1 MAYEIINTL
10 RSRTVIRV
18 TGNTA
23 TRINLTQLSA
33 NSSLETVN
41 SASLTHV
48 ITTTDGKWVIYRGN
62 DATGPVLLSLFAQN
76 DLQFSVYDVSFAN
89 GATSNI
95 FVTNSGTDGSLIM
108 QFSKV
113 ATYSTD
119 VGLLW
124 N

>member
-76 DLQFSVYDVSFAN
+76 DLEFSVYDVSFAN

-95 FVTNSGTDGSLIM
+95 YVTNSGTDGTLIM
-108 QFSKV
+108 QFTKV

-119 VGLLW
+119 VGLL
-124 N
+124 

>member
-62 DATGPVLLSLFAQN
+62 DASGPVLLSLFAQN

-119 VGLLW
+119 VGLL
-124 N
+124 

>member
-23 TRINLTQLSA
+23 TRINLTQFSA

-62 DATGPVLLSLFAQN
+62 DASGPVLLSLFGQN
-76 DLQFSVYDVSFAN
+76 DLQLSVYDVSFAN

-95 FVTNSGTDGSLIM
+95 YVTNSGTDGSLIM

-119 VGLLW
+119 VGLL
-124 N
+124 

>member
-10 RSRTVIRV
+10 RSRSIIRV

-23 TRINLTQLSA
+23 TRINLSALSA

-48 ITTTDGKWVIYRGN
+48 ITATDGKWIIYRGN
-62 DATGPVLLSLFAQN
+62 DANGAVLLSLFGSN
-76 DLQFSVYDVSFAN
+76 DLPLSVYDVALAN

-119 VGLLW
+119 VGLL
-124 N
+124 

>member
-1 MAYEIINTL
+1 MAYEILNTL

-62 DATGPVLLSLFAQN
+62 DASGPVLLSLFAQN

-95 FVTNSGTDGSLIM
+95 YVTNSGTDGSLIM

-119 VGLLW
+119 VGLL
-124 N
+124 

>member
-1 MAYEIINTL
+1 MAYEILNSL
-10 RSRTVIRV
+10 RTRSVIRV

-23 TRINLTQLSA
+23 TRINLSQLSA

-48 ITTTDGKWVIYRGN
+48 ITATDGKWVIYRGN
-62 DATGPVLLSLFAQN
+62 DASGPVLLSLFGTN
-76 DLQFSVYDVSFAN
+76 DLPFSVYDVSFAN

-95 FVTNSGTDGSLIM
+95 YVTNSGTDGTLIM
-108 QFSKV
+108 QFTKV

-119 VGLLW
+119 VGLL
-124 N
+124 

>member
-1 MAYEIINTL
+1 MAYEILNSL
-10 RSRTVIRV
+10 RTRSVIRV

-23 TRINLTQLSA
+23 TRINLSQLSA

-62 DATGPVLLSLFAQN
+62 DASGPVLLSLFGSN
-76 DLQFSVYDVSFAN
+76 DLPLSVYDVSLAN
-89 GATSNI
+89 GSTSNI

-119 VGLLW
+119 VGLL
-124 N
+124 

>member
-95 FVTNSGTDGSLIM
+95 YVTNSGTDGSLIM

-119 VGLLW
+119 VGLL
-124 N
+124 

>member
-119 VGLLW
+119 VGLL
-124 N
+124 

>member
-1 MAYEIINTL
+1 MAYEILNTL

-23 TRINLTQLSA
+23 TRINLTQFSA

-62 DATGPVLLSLFAQN
+62 DASGPVLLSLFAQN
-76 DLQFSVYDVSFAN
+76 DLQFSVYDVALAN

-95 FVTNSGTDGSLIM
+95 YVTNSGTDGTLIM

-119 VGLLW
+119 VGLL
-124 N
+124 

>member
-1 MAYEIINTL
+1 MAYEILNSL
-10 RSRTVIRV
+10 RTRSVIRV

-23 TRINLTQLSA
+23 TRINLSQLSA

-62 DATGPVLLSLFAQN
+62 DASGPVLLSLFGTN
-76 DLQFSVYDVSFAN
+76 DLPFSVYDVSFAN

-95 FVTNSGTDGSLIM
+95 YVTNSGTDGTLIM
-108 QFSKV
+108 QFTKV

-119 VGLLW
+119 VGLL
-124 N
+124 

>member
-10 RSRTVIRV
+10 RSRSVIRV

-23 TRINLTQLSA
+23 TRINLSALSS

-62 DATGPVLLSLFAQN
+62 DATGSVLLSLFAQN
-76 DLQFSVYDVSFAN
+76 DLQLSVYDVSFAN

-119 VGLLW
+119 VGLL
-124 N
+124 

>member
-1 MAYEIINTL
+1 MAYEILNSL
-10 RSRTVIRV
+10 RTRSVIRV

-23 TRINLTQLSA
+23 TRINLSQLSA

-62 DATGPVLLSLFAQN
+62 DASGPVLLSLFGQN
-76 DLQFSVYDVSFAN
+76 DLQLSVYDVSFAN

-95 FVTNSGTDGSLIM
+95 YVTNSGTDGTLIM
-108 QFSKV
+108 QFTKV
-113 ATYSTD
+113 ATYTVD
-119 VGLLW
+119 TGLL
-124 N
+124 

>member
-76 DLQFSVYDVSFAN
+76 NLEFSVYDVSLAN
-89 GATSNI
+89 GSTSNI
-95 FVTNSGTDGSLIM
+95 YVTNSGTDGSLIM

-119 VGLLW
+119 VGLL
-124 N
+124 

>member
-1 MAYEIINTL
+1 MAYEILNTL

-23 TRINLTQLSA
+23 TRINLTQFSA

-95 FVTNSGTDGSLIM
+95 YVTNSGTDGSLIM

-119 VGLLW
+119 VGLL
-124 N
+124 

>member
-76 DLQFSVYDVSFAN
+76 DLQFSVYDVALAN
-89 GATSNI
+89 GSTSNI

-119 VGLLW
+119 VGLL
-124 N
+124 

>member
-62 DATGPVLLSLFAQN
+62 DASGPVLLSLFAQN

-95 FVTNSGTDGSLIM
+95 YVTNSGTDGSLIM

-119 VGLLW
+119 VGLL
-124 N
+124 

>member
-76 DLQFSVYDVSFAN
+76 NLEFSVYDVSFAN

-95 FVTNSGTDGSLIM
+95 YVTNSGTDGTLIM
-108 QFSKV
+108 QFTKV

-119 VGLLW
+119 VGLL
-124 N
+124 

>member
-76 DLQFSVYDVSFAN
+76 NLEFSVYDVSLAN
-89 GATSNI
+89 GSTSNI
-95 FVTNSGTDGSLIM
+95 YVTNSGTDGTLIM
-108 QFSKV
+108 QFTKV

-119 VGLLW
+119 VGLL
-124 N
+124 

>member
-10 RSRTVIRV
+10 RSRSIIRV

-23 TRINLTQLSA
+23 TRINLSALSA
-33 NSSLETVN
+33 NSSLETIN

-48 ITTTDGKWVIYRGN
+48 ITATDGKWVIYRGN
-62 DATGPVLLSLFAQN
+62 DASGPVLLSLFGSN
-76 DLQFSVYDVSFAN
+76 DLPLSVYDVALAN
-89 GATSNI
+89 GSTSNI
-95 FVTNSGTDGSLIM
+95 YVTNSGTDGSLIM

-119 VGLLW
+119 VGLL
-124 N
+124 

>member
-1 MAYEIINTL
+1 MAYEILNSL
-10 RSRTVIRV
+10 RTRSVIRV

-23 TRINLTQLSA
+23 TRINLSQLSA

-48 ITTTDGKWVIYRGN
+48 ITATDGKWVIYRGN
-62 DATGPVLLSLFAQN
+62 DASGPVLLSLFGSN
-76 DLQFSVYDVSFAN
+76 DLPFSVYDVSFAN

-95 FVTNSGTDGSLIM
+95 YVTNSGTDGTLIM
-108 QFSKV
+108 QFTKV

-119 VGLLW
+119 VGLL
-124 N
+124 

>member
-10 RSRTVIRV
+10 RSRSIIRV

-23 TRINLTQLSA
+23 TRINLSALSA

-48 ITTTDGKWVIYRGN
+48 ITATDGKWVIYRGN
-62 DATGPVLLSLFAQN
+62 DASGPVLLSLFGSN
-76 DLQFSVYDVSFAN
+76 DLPLSVYDVALAN

-119 VGLLW
+119 VGLL
-124 N
+124 

>member
-1 MAYEIINTL
+1 MAYEILNSL
-10 RSRTVIRV
+10 RTRSVIRV

-23 TRINLTQLSA
+23 TRINLSQLSA

-48 ITTTDGKWVIYRGN
+48 ITATDGKWVIYRGN
-62 DATGPVLLSLFAQN
+62 DASGPVLLSLFGSN
-76 DLQFSVYDVSFAN
+76 DLPLSVYDVSLAN
-89 GATSNI
+89 GSTSNI

-119 VGLLW
+119 VGLL
-124 N
+124 